1 MSGVELFLRTTV
13 IKVDGSELDE
23 IRRLLLKTPSTAE
36 KRTTSEYE
44 SFRIGYSGGSIIGYT
59 SGKVVITSEP
69 AVQLVREALQKM
81 GIKDADY
88 DLVIGSD
95 EAGKGEWLGPMVVA
109 AVALTPAQSSD
120 LRAEGVMDSKDLSLD
135 RIGEL
140 AHVIAKISTALKT
153 VTLPPDAFNALLKE
167 LHDEGKNLN
176 DLLAWAHA
184 KAISQVVSE
193 LDLRSGTQQVRI
205 VVDEFARFKTEERL
219 ARVIS
224 LDSVD
229 LIQRPHAEDEIA
241 VAASSIVAR
250 NAREDWIDEAS
261 VRLELNLRTL
271 SMKEAASR
279 DDSNFYAMTRY
290 LRRD

>member
-1 MSGVELFLRTTV
+1 MSGVELFLGTTV
-13 IKVDGSELDE
+13 VKVDGSELDKL
-23 IRRLLLKTPSTAE
+23 RNLLLKSPSTAE
-36 KRTTSEYE
+36 KRTTSKYE

-59 SGKVVITSEP
+59 SGKVVITSNP

-95 EAGKGEWLGPMVVA
+95 EAGKGEWLGPMVVT

-140 AHVIAKISTALKT
+140 AHVIAKLSTARKT
-153 VTLPPDAFNALLKE
+153 VILAPDAFNALLKE
-167 LHDEGKNLN
+167 FHDEGKNLN

-184 KAISQVVSE
+184 KAISQVASE
-193 LDLRSGTQQVRI
+193 LDLRSGALQVRI

-219 ARVIS
+219 ARAID
-224 LDSVD
+224 LGSVD

-250 NAREDWIDEAS
+250 NAREDWINEAS
-261 VRLELNLRTL
+261 VRLEMNLRTL
-271 SMKEAASR
+271 SMKEAAKR
-279 DDSNFYAMTRY
+279 DDCNLYAKISY
-290 LRRD
+290 LRSG

>member
-1 MSGVELFLRTTV
+1 MRGVEIFLGKTV

-23 IRRLLLKTPSTAE
+23 LRNLLLKSPATAE

-88 DLVIGSD
+88 DFVIGSD

-109 AVALTPAQSSD
+109 AVALTPTQSSD
-120 LRAEGVMDSKDLSLD
+120 LRAEGVMDSKDLSLN
-135 RIGEL
+135 RMGEL
-140 AHVIAKISTALKT
+140 APVIAKIGTALKT
-153 VTLPPDAFNALLKE
+153 VILAPDAFNALLKE
-167 LHDEGKNLN
+167 FHDEGKNLN

-184 KAISQVVSE
+184 KAISQVTSE
-193 LDLRSGTQQVRI
+193 LDLRSGASRVRI
-205 VVDEFARFKTEERL
+205 VVDEFARSKTEERL

-250 NAREDWIDEAS
+250 NAREDWIDETSA
-261 VRLELNLRTL
+261 RLEMNLRTL
-271 SMKEAASR
+271 SMKEAANR
-279 DDSNFYAMTRY
+279 DDSNLYSKTSY
-290 LRRD
+290 LHRG

>member
-13 IKVDGSELDE
+13 IKVDSSELDE
-23 IRRLLLKTPSTAE
+23 LRSLLLTAPSTTE

-59 SGKVVITSEP
+59 SGKVVITSEL
-69 AVQLVREALQKM
+69 AVQIVRSALQKM
-81 GIKDADY
+81 GLKDADY
-88 DLVIGSD
+88 NLVIGSD

-109 AVALTPAQSSD
+109 AVALTPTQSSD

-140 AHVIAKISTALKT
+140 AHVIVKLNTALKT
-153 VTLPPDAFNALLKE
+153 VILPPDAFNALLKE
-167 LHDEGKNLN
+167 FHDEGKNLN

-205 VVDEFARFKTEERL
+205 VVDEFARFKTQERL

-261 VRLELNLRTL
+261 ARLELNLRTL
-271 SMKEAASR
+271 SMKEAANR
-279 DDSNFYAMTRY
+279 DDRDLYVKTSY
-290 LRRD
+290 LRKG

>member
-1 MSGVELFLRTTV
+1 MRTTV
-13 IKVDGSELDE
+13 IKVDSSELDE
-23 IRRLLLKTPSTAE
+23 LRSLLLTAPSTTE

-59 SGKVVITSEP
+59 SGKVVITSEL
-69 AVQLVREALQKM
+69 AVQIVRDALQKM
-81 GIKDADY
+81 GLKDADY
-88 DLVIGSD
+88 NLVIGSD

-109 AVALTPAQSSD
+109 AVALTPTQSSD

-140 AHVIAKISTALKT
+140 AHVITKLSTALKT
-153 VTLPPDAFNALLKE
+153 VILPPDAFNALLKE
-167 LHDEGKNLN
+167 FHDEGKNLN

-193 LDLRSGTQQVRI
+193 LNLQSDIQQVRI

-261 VRLELNLRTL
+261 ARLELNLRTL
-271 SMKEAASR
+271 SMKEAANR
-279 DDSNFYAMTRY
+279 DDRDLYVKTSY
-290 LRRD
+290 LRKG

>member
-1 MSGVELFLRTTV
+1 
-13 IKVDGSELDE
+13 
-23 IRRLLLKTPSTAE
+23 
-36 KRTTSEYE
+36 
-44 SFRIGYSGGSIIGYT
+44 
-59 SGKVVITSEP
+59 
-69 AVQLVREALQKM
+69 
-81 GIKDADY
+81 
-88 DLVIGSD
+88 
-95 EAGKGEWLGPMVVA
+95 MVVA
-109 AVALTPAQSSD
+109 AVALTPTQSSD

-140 AHVIAKISTALKT
+140 AHVIVKISTALKT
-153 VTLPPDAFNALLKE
+153 VIFPPDAFNALLKE
-167 LHDEGKNLN
+167 FHDEGKNLN

-193 LDLRSGTQQVRI
+193 LNLRRGTQQIRI

-219 ARVIS
+219 ARVIN

-261 VRLELNLRTL
+261 ARLELNLRTL
-271 SMKEAASR
+271 SMKEAAHR
-279 DDSNFYAMTRY
+279 DDLGLYAKTSY
-290 LRRD
+290 LRKG

>member
-13 IKVDGSELDE
+13 IKVDASELDE
-23 IRRLLLKTPSTAE
+23 MRSLLLKAPSTTE

-44 SFRIGYSGGSIIGYT
+44 SFRIGYAGGSIIGYT
-59 SGKVVITSEP
+59 SGKVVITSEL
-69 AVQLVREALQKM
+69 AAQIVRDALQKM
-81 GIKDADY
+81 GLKNADY

-95 EAGKGEWLGPMVVA
+95 EAGKGEWLGPMVVD
-109 AVALTPAQSSD
+109 AVALTPTQSRD

-140 AHVIAKISTALKT
+140 AHVIVKLSTSLKT
-153 VTLPPDAFNALLKE
+153 VILPPDAFNALLKE
-167 LHDEGKNLN
+167 FHDEGKNLN

-184 KAISQVVSE
+184 KAISQVASE

-205 VVDEFARFKTEERL
+205 VVDEFARSKTEERI
-219 ARVIS
+219 ARVID
-224 LDSVD
+224 LNSVD

-261 VRLELNLRTL
+261 VRVELNLRTL
-271 SMKEAASR
+271 SMKEAANR
-279 DDSNFYAMTRY
+279 DDSNFYAKTNY
-290 LRRD
+290 LRRG

>member
-1 MSGVELFLRTTV
+1 MSGVEIFLGMTV

-23 IRRLLLKTPSTAE
+23 LRNLLLKSPATAE
-36 KRTTSEYE
+36 KRTTSKYE
-44 SFRIGYSGGSIIGYT
+44 SFRIGYSGGSIIGYK

-69 AVQLVREALQKM
+69 AVQLVREVLQKM

-109 AVALTPAQSSD
+109 AVALTPTQSSD

-140 AHVIAKISTALKT
+140 AHVIVKLGTALKM
-153 VTLPPDAFNALLKE
+153 VILAPDAFNALLKE
-167 LHDEGKNLN
+167 FHDEGKNLN

-184 KAISQVVSE
+184 KAISQVASE
-193 LDLRSGTQQVRI
+193 LDLRNGASRVQI
-205 VVDEFARFKTEERL
+205 VVDEFAHSKTEERL
-219 ARVIS
+219 ARVIN
-224 LDSVD
+224 LDSIE

-250 NAREDWIDEAS
+250 NAREDWIDETSA
-261 VRLELNLRTL
+261 RLEMNLRTL
-271 SMKEAASR
+271 SMKEAANR
-279 DDSNFYAMTRY
+279 DDCNLYAKTSY

>member
-13 IKVDGSELDE
+13 IKVDASELDE
-23 IRRLLLKTPSTAE
+23 LRNLLLKAPSTAE
-36 KRTTSEYE
+36 KQTTSEYE

-59 SGKVVITSEP
+59 SGKVVITSEL
-69 AVQLVREALQKM
+69 AVQIVRDTLQKM
-81 GIKDADY
+81 GLKDADY
-88 DLVIGSD
+88 NLVIGSD

-109 AVALTPAQSSD
+109 AVALTPTQSSD

-140 AHVIAKISTALKT
+140 AHVIAKLSTALKT

-167 LHDEGKNLN
+167 FHDEGKNLN

-184 KAISQVVSE
+184 KAISQVASE

-205 VVDEFARFKTEERL
+205 VVDEFARSKTEERL
-219 ARVIS
+219 ARVID
-224 LDSVD
+224 LNSVD
-229 LIQRPHAEDEIA
+229 LIQKPHAEDEIA

-261 VRLELNLRTL
+261 ARLELNLRTL
-271 SMKEAASR
+271 SITEAANR
-279 DDSNFYAMTRY
+279 DDRDLYAKTSY
-290 LRRD
+290 LRKG

>member
-1 MSGVELFLRTTV
+1 M

-23 IRRLLLKTPSTAE
+23 LRSLLLKAPSTAE

-59 SGKVVITSEP
+59 SGKVVITSEL
-69 AVQLVREALQKM
+69 AVQLVCEALQKM

-109 AVALTPAQSSD
+109 AVALTPTQSSD

-135 RIGEL
+135 RISEL
-140 AHVIAKISTALKT
+140 AHVIVKISTALKT
-153 VTLPPDAFNALLKE
+153 VILPPDAFNALLKE
-167 LHDEGKNLN
+167 FHDEGKNLN

-219 ARVIS
+219 TRVIN

-229 LIQRPHAEDEIA
+229 LFQRPHAEDEIA

-271 SMKEAASR
+271 SMKEAANR
-279 DDSNFYAMTRY
+279 DDSNLYAKTSY

>member
-1 MSGVELFLRTTV
+1 MSGVELLLRTTV
-13 IKVDGSELDE
+13 IKVEGSELDE
-23 IRRLLLKTPSTAE
+23 LRNLLLKVPSTAE
-36 KRTTSEYE
+36 KRTTSKYE
-44 SFRIGYSGGSIIGYT
+44 SFRIRYSGGSIIGYT

-69 AVQLVREALQKM
+69 AVQLVREVLQKM
-81 GIKDADY
+81 GLKDANY

-109 AVALTPAQSSD
+109 AVALTPTQASD

-135 RIGEL
+135 RISEL
-140 AHVIAKISTALKT
+140 ANVIAKLSTALKT

-167 LHDEGKNLN
+167 FHDEGKNLN

-193 LDLRSGTQQVRI
+193 LDLQSGTHQVRI
-205 VVDEFARFKTEERL
+205 VVDEFARSKTEERL
-219 ARVIS
+219 ARVID
-224 LDSVD
+224 LDSVA

-250 NAREDWIDEAS
+250 NAREDWIDETS

-271 SMKEAASR
+271 SMKEAATR
-279 DDSNFYAMTRY
+279 DDCSFYAKISY
-290 LRRD
+290 LRKG

>member
-13 IKVDGSELDE
+13 IKVDSSELDE
-23 IRRLLLKTPSTAE
+23 LRSLLLTAPSTTE

-59 SGKVVITSEP
+59 SGKVVITSEL
-69 AVQLVREALQKM
+69 AVQIVRNALQKM
-81 GIKDADY
+81 GLKDADY
-88 DLVIGSD
+88 NLVIGSD

-109 AVALTPAQSSD
+109 AVALTPTQSSD

-140 AHVIAKISTALKT
+140 AHVIVKLNTALKT
-153 VTLPPDAFNALLKE
+153 VILPPDAFNALLKE
-167 LHDEGKNLN
+167 FHDEGKNLN

-205 VVDEFARFKTEERL
+205 VVDEFARFKTQERL

-261 VRLELNLRTL
+261 ARLELNLRTL
-271 SMKEAASR
+271 SMKEAANR
-279 DDSNFYAMTRY
+279 DDRDLYVKTSY
-290 LRRD
+290 LRKG

>member
-1 MSGVELFLRTTV
+1 MELFLRTTV
-13 IKVDGSELDE
+13 IKIDGSELDE
-23 IRRLLLKTPSTAE
+23 LRDLLLTAPSTAE

-81 GIKDADY
+81 GLKDVDY

-109 AVALTPAQSSD
+109 AVALTPTQASD

-135 RIGEL
+135 RISEL
-140 AHVIAKISTALKT
+140 ANVIAKLSTALKT

-167 LHDEGKNLN
+167 FHDEGKNLN

-184 KAISQVVSE
+184 KAISQVASE
-193 LDLRSGTQQVRI
+193 LNPKKGNRQVRI
-205 VVDEFARFKTEERL
+205 VVDEFARSKTEKRL
-219 ARVIS
+219 ARVID
-224 LDSVD
+224 LNSVD
-229 LIQRPHAEDEIA
+229 LIQRHHAEDEIA

-261 VRLELNLRTL
+261 VKLELNLRTL
-271 SMKEAASR
+271 SMKEAANR
-279 DDSNFYAMTRY
+279 DDANYAKTSY
-290 LRRD
+290 LRRG

>member
-1 MSGVELFLRTTV
+1 MELFLRTTV
-13 IKVDGSELDE
+13 IKIDGSELDE
-23 IRRLLLKTPSTAE
+23 LRDLLLTAPSTAE

-44 SFRIGYSGGSIIGYT
+44 SFRIRYSGGSIIGYT

-81 GIKDADY
+81 GLKDVDY

-109 AVALTPAQSSD
+109 AVALTPTQASD

-135 RIGEL
+135 RISEL
-140 AHVIAKISTALKT
+140 ANVIAKLSTALKT

-167 LHDEGKNLN
+167 FHDEGKNLN

-184 KAISQVVSE
+184 KAISQVASE
-193 LDLRSGTQQVRI
+193 LNPKKGNRQVRI
-205 VVDEFARFKTEERL
+205 VVDEFARSKTEKRL
-219 ARVIS
+219 ARVID
-224 LDSVD
+224 LNSVD
-229 LIQRPHAEDEIA
+229 LIQRHHAEDEIA

-261 VRLELNLRTL
+261 VKLELNLRTL
-271 SMKEAASR
+271 SMKEAANR
-279 DDSNFYAMTRY
+279 DDGNLYAKTSY
-290 LRRD
+290 LRRG

>member
-1 MSGVELFLRTTV
+1 MSGVELLLRTTV
-13 IKVDGSELDE
+13 IKVEGSELDE
-23 IRRLLLKTPSTAE
+23 LRNLLLKVPSTAE
-36 KRTTSEYE
+36 KRTTSKYE
-44 SFRIGYSGGSIIGYT
+44 SFRIRYSGGSIIGYT

-69 AVQLVREALQKM
+69 AVQLVREVLQKM
-81 GIKDADY
+81 GLKDANY

-109 AVALTPAQSSD
+109 AVALTPTQASD

-135 RIGEL
+135 RISEL
-140 AHVIAKISTALKT
+140 ANVIAKLSTALKT

-167 LHDEGKNLN
+167 FHDEGKNLN
-176 DLLAWAHA
+176 DLLAC
-184 KAISQVVSE
+184 
-193 LDLRSGTQQVRI
+193 
-205 VVDEFARFKTEERL
+205 
-219 ARVIS
+219 RVID

-250 NAREDWIDEAS
+250 NAREDWIDETSA
-261 VRLELNLRTL
+261 RLEMNLRTL
-271 SMKEAASR
+271 SMKEAANR
-279 DDSNFYAMTRY
+279 DDTNLYAKTSY

>member
-1 MSGVELFLRTTV
+1 VELFLRTTV
-13 IKVDGSELDE
+13 IKVDDSELDE
-23 IRRLLLKTPSTAE
+23 LRSFLLEAPSTAE

-59 SGKVVITSEP
+59 SGKVVITSKP

-81 GIKDADY
+81 GLKDADY

-109 AVALTPAQSSD
+109 AVALTPTQSSD
-120 LRAEGVMDSKDLSLD
+120 LRAEGVMDSKDLSLN

-140 AHVIAKISTALKT
+140 AHVIVNLCTALKT
-153 VTLPPDAFNALLKE
+153 VSLPPDSFNALLKE
-167 LHDEGKNLN
+167 FHDEGKNLN

-193 LDLRSGTQQVRI
+193 LDLRNGNRQVRI
-205 VVDEFARFKTEERL
+205 VVDEFARSKTEERL
-219 ARVIS
+219 ARVID

-271 SMKEAASR
+271 SMMEATNR
-279 DDSNFYAMTRY
+279 DDCSLYAKTSF
-290 LRRD
+290 LRKD

>member
-1 MSGVELFLRTTV
+1 MELFLRTTV
-13 IKVDGSELDE
+13 IKIDGSELDE
-23 IRRLLLKTPSTAE
+23 LRDLLLTAPSTAE

-44 SFRIGYSGGSIIGYT
+44 SFRIRYSGGSIIGYT

-81 GIKDADY
+81 GLKDVDY

-109 AVALTPAQSSD
+109 AVALTPTQASD

-135 RIGEL
+135 RISEL
-140 AHVIAKISTALKT
+140 ANVIAKLSTALKT

-167 LHDEGKNLN
+167 FHDEGKNLN

-184 KAISQVVSE
+184 KAISQVASE
-193 LDLRSGTQQVRI
+193 LNPKKGNRQVRI
-205 VVDEFARFKTEERL
+205 VVDEFARSKTEKRL
-219 ARVIS
+219 ARVID
-224 LDSVD
+224 LNSVD
-229 LIQRPHAEDEIA
+229 LIQRHHAEDEIA

-261 VRLELNLRTL
+261 VKLELNLRTL
-271 SMKEAASR
+271 SMKEAANR
-279 DDSNFYAMTRY
+279 DDANYAKTSY
-290 LRRD
+290 LRRG

>member
-13 IKVDGSELDE
+13 IKIDGSELAGL
-23 IRRLLLKTPSTAE
+23 RSLLLKAPSAAE
-36 KRTTSEYE
+36 KQTTNEYE

-109 AVALTPAQSSD
+109 AVALTPTQSSD

-135 RIGEL
+135 RISEL
-140 AHVIAKISTALKT
+140 AHVIAKLSTALKT

-167 LHDEGKNLN
+167 FHDEGKNLN

-193 LDLRSGTQQVRI
+193 LDLQSGTQQVRI
-205 VVDEFARFKTEERL
+205 VVDEFARSKTEERL
-219 ARVIS
+219 ARAID

-250 NAREDWIDEAS
+250 NAREDWIDETSA
-261 VRLELNLRTL
+261 RLEMNLRTL
-271 SMKEAASR
+271 SMKEAANR
-279 DDSNFYAMTRY
+279 DDCSLYAKISY
-290 LRRD
+290 LRKG

>member
-23 IRRLLLKTPSTAE
+23 LRSLLLKAPSTAE
-36 KRTTSEYE
+36 KRATSEYE
-44 SFRIGYSGGSIIGYT
+44 SFRIGYAGGSIIGYT

-69 AVQLVREALQKM
+69 AVQLVRDALQKM
-81 GIKDADY
+81 GLKDADY

-109 AVALTPAQSSD
+109 AVALTPTQSSD

-140 AHVIAKISTALKT
+140 AHVIVKLSTALKT
-153 VTLPPDAFNALLKE
+153 VILPPDAFNALLKE
-167 LHDEGKNLN
+167 FHDEGKNLN
-176 DLLAWAHA
+176 NLLAWAHA

-261 VRLELNLRTL
+261 ARLELNLRTL
-271 SMKEAASR
+271 NMKEAANR
-279 DDSNFYAMTRY
+279 DDRDLYAKTSY
-290 LRRD
+290 LRKD

>member
-13 IKVDGSELDE
+13 IKVDASELDE
-23 IRRLLLKTPSTAE
+23 LRNLLLKTPSTAE

-44 SFRIGYSGGSIIGYT
+44 SFRIGYSGGSIVGYT
-59 SGKVVITSEP
+59 SGKVVITSEL

-109 AVALTPAQSSD
+109 AVALTPTQSSD

-140 AHVIAKISTALKT
+140 AHVIVKLSTALKT
-153 VTLPPDAFNALLKE
+153 VILPPDAFNALLKE
-167 LHDEGKNLN
+167 FHDEGKNLN

-219 ARVIS
+219 ARVIN

-261 VRLELNLRTL
+261 ARLELNLRTL
-271 SMKEAASR
+271 SMTEAAHR
-279 DDSNFYAMTRY
+279 DDLGLYAKTSY
-290 LRRD
+290 LRKG